1 MTLLEYFEMHLLHK
15 RWRILDQQWDMV
27 RDECQ
32 SEYPEV
38 EFKLKEVS
46 DINAVI
52 DTLSVIRRM
61 YAGK

>member
-1 MTLLEYFEMHLLHK
+1 MHLLNK
-15 RWRILDQQWDMV
+15 RWKILDQQWDMV

-38 EFKLKEVS
+38 EFTLKEVS

-52 DTLSVIRRM
+52 DTLNVIRRM
-61 YAGK
+61 YAG